1 MIMGLYLVLWGKE
14 GDNADPI
21 KSKEPSSVDS
31 QELKEE
37 TKDATNYYGGS
48 GDGKKSLD
56 V

>member
-1 MIMGLYLVLWGKE
+1 MIVGLYLVLWGKE

-21 KSKEPSSVDS
+21 KSKEPSRVDS

-56 V
+56 I